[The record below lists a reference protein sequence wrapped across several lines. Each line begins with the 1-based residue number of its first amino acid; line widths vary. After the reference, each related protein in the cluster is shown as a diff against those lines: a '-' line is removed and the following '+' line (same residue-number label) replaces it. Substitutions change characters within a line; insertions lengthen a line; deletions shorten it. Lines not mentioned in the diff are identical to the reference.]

1 MTNHFAATPTTT
13 LLTGQGRAPAGLA
26 RVVEDV
32 DDRCSVIDHRD
43 PRGGRRWWIEAPN
56 LGSPFDDRLRHE
68 IRTRAAA
75 AGIRGF

>member
-1 MTNHFAATPTTT
+1 MTYHFTSTPTTT